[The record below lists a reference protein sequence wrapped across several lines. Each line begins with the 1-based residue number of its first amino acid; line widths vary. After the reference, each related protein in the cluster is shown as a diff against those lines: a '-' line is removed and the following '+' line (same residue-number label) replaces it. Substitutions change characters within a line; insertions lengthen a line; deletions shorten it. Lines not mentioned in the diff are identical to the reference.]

1 MSRLKNKIMK
11 EKKWKLNLKTM
22 NNNNQRKLK
31 KNNLKIIPKVKL
43 RKVTMKIILR
53 KKRRKRL

>member
-22 NNNNQRKLK
+22 NNNNLRKLK